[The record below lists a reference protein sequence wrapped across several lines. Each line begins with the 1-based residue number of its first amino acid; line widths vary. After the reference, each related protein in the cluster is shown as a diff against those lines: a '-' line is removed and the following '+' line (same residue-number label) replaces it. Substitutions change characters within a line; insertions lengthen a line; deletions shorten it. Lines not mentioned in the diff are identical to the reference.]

1 MSATPYLQQLV
12 GGALFSNAP
21 LQLTEISIALFDGN
35 GNEPS
40 GTGYQRARCDPGP
53 ERWAV
58 AQANGKTRFHNL
70 VPVEFP
76 APVGGWGTVNALS
89 FYDARSNAPLAST
102 PLDAPRTLDA
112 DDNPPVFLAGELVFD
127 IE

>member
-53 ERWAV
+53 ERWNV
-58 AQANGKTRFHNL
+58 TQNDDKTRFYNQ
-70 VPVEFP
+70 VPVVFP
-76 APVGGWGTVNALS
+76 APVGGWGMVTALG
-89 FYDARSNAPLAST
+89 FYDARSNAPLSTT
-102 PLDAPRTLDA
+102 PLDTPRTIDA
-112 DDNPPVFLAGELVFD
+112 GDHPPVFLAGELVFE
-127 IE
+127 IG